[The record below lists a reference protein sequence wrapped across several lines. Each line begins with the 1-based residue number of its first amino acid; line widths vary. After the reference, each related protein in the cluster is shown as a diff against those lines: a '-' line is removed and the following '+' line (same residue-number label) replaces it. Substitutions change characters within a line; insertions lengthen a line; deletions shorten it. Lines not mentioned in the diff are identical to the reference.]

1 MGDTTRVRAEASAF
15 GPAAVLQAAKLLLIA
30 ATIVVATSLAPA
42 VAPGSA
48 GSTSLTAQIMRRG
61 TVTVPLTADAADADA
76 ITSSNGRYV
85 EQVEQVERDGEMVT
99 LITVVIDL

>member
-1 MGDTTRVRAEASAF
+1 MTAMMRPGEEATILQ
-15 GPAAVLQAAKLLLIA
+15 PAAALAAFKLLVIGVLTA
-30 ATIVVATSLAPA
+30 AAMALAPA
-42 VAPGSA
+42 AAPGDS

-61 TVTVPLTADAADADA
+61 TVTVPLAADATDADA

-85 EQVEQVERDGEMVT
+85 EQVEQVERDGEIVT